1 MKKTVYFPE
10 IFAMVGEAKT
20 REEKKAVLWKF
31 RDEKGFINILQL
43 CYDPKIRWV
52 VTRREIENLE
62 YDHMD
67 IPDFDL
73 APTTLFLEARR
84 RLYNYTN
91 MKQPPLKGYKVLQLI
106 AGMFSV
112 MHHEEVELF
121 KQMVAGRIE
130 ERGLTEKLVRE
141 VFPKLLSPAVD
152 VKDPAPFSHPEK
164 KVEPIKEPV
173 VEPAPVH
180 EPKEEPLTEGS
191 MLSGVKETSNKE
203 PMGYPPPPQK
213 KKKSSKLD
221 KHKKAIYNALEKKDS
236 KASIARRFKISLSG
250 FNNWLKKNPLEVD

>member
-20 REEKKAVLWKF
+20 REEKKAILWKF

-173 VEPAPVH
+173 VEPTPEPVI
-180 EPKEEPLTEGS
+180 EPEKKE
-191 MLSGVKETSNKE
+191 E
-203 PMGYPPPPQK
+203 PMGYPPPPPQK
-213 KKKSSKLD
+213 KKKQSKLD